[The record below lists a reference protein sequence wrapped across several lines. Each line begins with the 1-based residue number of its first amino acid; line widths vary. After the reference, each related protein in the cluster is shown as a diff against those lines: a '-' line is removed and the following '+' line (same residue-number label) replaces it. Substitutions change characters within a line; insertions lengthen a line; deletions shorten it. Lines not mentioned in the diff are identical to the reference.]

1 MSDNIFMQMME
12 DKTPEALGIPKNQ
25 SNTPKDD
32 NIFIRMMEGR
42 DTGVAQTISPEIE
55 EDTEPT
61 MLEVGGYSTNDIV
74 ANDELYKIAEDYMD
88 TRFNVD
94 DLRGY
99 SREELVNKALNNMRG
114 FAGGNT
120 VRAINELAFLNSLN
134 SEDSDDLEKLNKVG
148 KFYTMFE
155 GMESLFG
162 DTTASEKMEILGD
175 YTREALLDPAN
186 LIGFGVGKFLAAGGG
201 KVATRIAQKKAM
213 DVYKK
218 NLLKGK
224 SKKTAKKKA
233 NKVWAEVMKGA
244 AEKEVNRT
252 VKNRIKNQQAKGF
265 RRLGTAQ
272 GLKEIGGVTAVEM
285 TASVGTALAYED
297 GLVRTTDKESQYV
310 YAGGIAAIGSLV
322 VGGALGTASVLGTKL
337 GKRDL
342 ALPASDVAEMDRKIK
357 LDNTG
362 ANLSLYTNSLAN
374 QVNAKGGKEAW
385 KKKVKLGEDLAVGN
399 YADTLFEDMLIGNR
413 KKGIVG
419 LSEIIHEEGF
429 TWMPRTKDD
438 RVGYWITDIIKDID
452 PQDVKKFFKD
462 FEETTGVT
470 VYTSP
475 ETGIERKL
483 SEFTPEDFSNSLA
496 YWIKQRGKGLGIL
509 SKLERVASGKRDVT
523 QMTLGDFSK
532 SMFQTGLA
540 QEISPKESSL
550 FRGKLGENVEKLG
563 FGAEGIKAG
572 QNRIVRMLVSAPST
586 SYLNM
591 VGWAAATSLNSATD
605 LGMGLI
611 FAGKATGQALMRNP
625 NAKESLRIA
634 LAYSRANFQKARNLF
649 DPNTTYDAFKSISV
663 KNPEAMRE
671 LIRVLPGGVEDID
684 KVIKASGFNPD
695 QTIGGTATERLVD
708 YAQFISF
715 VKAQDV
721 FTKSQEFIYHLDKNL
736 DISFGKSF
744 TNFYKDPEAQKLM
757 NSKKYKQAV
766 ARATYETQRAIFSL
780 SYKDDSTI
788 GEIAGAIE
796 NIRNIPGLGLLA
808 PFGRFFNNTV
818 AFMSDI
824 SGVSLGQKIISEKIL
839 GLPSSQTRSAKEI
852 AVRTAIGM
860 GFLATMIQD
869 EEVYKEQNLGPFQ
882 VIDPST
888 GAVKDRKYD
897 FPVSHLKGAA
907 RILSYLVKRQEV
919 PREEIKQIRDTV
931 GLNQLTR
938 QLNQTVGG
946 LGDAVDRALSGDVTY
961 TEAIFGTFGKMFSQP
976 IAGFTRALDPYNS
989 LIGLARGENFKV
1001 IDRKQG
1007 SETLNNALRYMDQF
1021 IGATAGDLQQEKFT
1035 ASMGDIR
1042 SDASKNLGYREV
1054 ELTDTAKMYNR
1065 IGKPDYLI
1073 NRGTKIAVAGNRFNE
1088 IFHEQLEALAGDLLR
1103 SVAFKEG
1110 KISDESSSTQLEVRK
1125 LLVEDVQTQAKQQTK
1140 EIMETAYEN
1149 LGDMRLI
1156 KMLNLEN
1163 KYSLPKIDRGIK
1175 VLEEELG
1182 EDLDFKDLSIG
1193 QLETLEL
1200 HLEGNKYYDSLGKQ
1214 F

>member
-1 MSDNIFMQMME
+1 MSDNIFIQMME

-25 SNTPKDD
+25 SNTSKDD
-32 NIFIRMMEGR
+32 NIFIQMMEGR

-74 ANDELYKIAEDYMD
+74 ANDDLYKIAEDYMD
-88 TRFNVD
+88 TRFNID

-120 VRAINELAFLNSLN
+120 VRAVNELAFLNSLN
-134 SEDSDDLEKLNKVG
+134 SEDGDDLEKLNKVG

-224 SKKTAKKKA
+224 SKETAKKKA

-252 VKNRIKNQQAKGF
+252 IKNRIKNQQAKGF

-285 TASVGTALAYED
+285 AASVGTALAYED
-297 GLVRTTDKESQYV
+297 GLVRTTDKESQYL
-310 YAGGIAAIGSLV
+310 YAGGIAALGSLV

-337 GKRDL
+337 GKKDL
-342 ALPASDVAEMDRKIK
+342 ALPASDVAEIDRKTLVDDSVK
-357 LDNTG
+357 SFN
-362 ANLSLYTNSLAN
+362 LYTDSLAN
-374 QVNAKGGKEAW
+374 HVNAKGGKEAW
-385 KKKVKLGEDLAVGN
+385 NKKVKLGENLAVGD
-399 YADTLFEDMLIGNR
+399 YADTIFEEMLVGNT

-419 LSEIIHEEGF
+419 LGEIMYEQGF
-429 TWMPRTKDD
+429 TWERRTKDD
-438 RVGYWITDIIKDID
+438 RIGYWLADVIRDAD
-452 PQDVKKFFKD
+452 PQDVKKFLKD

-470 VYTSP
+470 VYTSK
-475 ETGIERKL
+475 EAGIDKKL
-483 SEFTPEDFSNSLA
+483 SEFTPEDFANTFA
-496 YWIKQRGKGLGIL
+496 FWTKKRGEGLGVL
-509 SKLERVASGKRDVT
+509 SKLERTLSGKKDVT

-540 QEISPKESSL
+540 QDISPEKKSL
-550 FRGKLGENVEKLG
+550 FRGVLEKGVEKLG
-563 FGAEGIKAG
+563 LGAEGIKAG

-591 VGWAAATSLNSATD
+591 VGWAAATSLNSAAD

-611 FAGKATGQALMRNP
+611 FAGKATGQALVRNP
-625 NAKESLRIA
+625 DAKESLRIA

-649 DPNTTYDAFKSISV
+649 DPNTTYDAFKSISI

-796 NIRNIPGLGLLA
+796 NLRNIPGVGLLA

-818 AFMSDI
+818 AFMADV
-824 SGVSLGQKIISEKIL
+824 SGVSLAQKLLS
-839 GLPSSQTRSAKEI
+839 PASQTRSAKEVAI
-852 AVRTAIGM
+852 RTAVGM

-907 RILSYLVKRQEV
+907 RILSYLVKRQEI

-1021 IGATAGDLQQEKFT
+1021 IGATAGDLQQEKFA
-1035 ASMGDIR
+1035 ASQGDIR

-1088 IFHEQLEALAGDLLR
+1088 LFHEQLEALADLLR

-1163 KYSLPKIDRGIK
+1163 TYSLPKIDRGIK